1 MYPQE
6 ESHKTRIIL
15 ASASPRRRKIFEDL
29 GLDFEVMEPGG
40 GLEEI
45 SGDPVHTAV
54 ANSIIKAKYV
64 SASLAAR
71 EKIRYLVSG
80 FDTIVYLGKKILG
93 KPGNAEEAYSFIQ
106 ALSGRSHR
114 VVTGICIIDSING
127 RQVTGQEISQVEF
140 RDLELPEIRQYL
152 KREYVLDKAGAYN
165 IAGPGALLVKKV
177 RGCMFNI
184 IGVPVFRYAGL
195 LEKFD
200 YKILYHSKE

>member
-1 MYPQE
+1 MSPQE
-6 ESHKTRIIL
+6 ESLKTRIIL
-15 ASASPRRRKIFEDL
+15 ASASPRRKKVFGDL

-40 GLEEI
+40 GLEES
-45 SGDPVHTAV
+45 SGDPVRMAV
-54 ANSIIKAKYV
+54 ANSIIKAKDV
-64 SASLAAR
+64 SAALVPR

-93 KPGNAEEAYSFIQ
+93 KPGNAEEAYSFIEI
-106 ALSGRSHR
+106 LSGRSHR
-114 VVTGICIIDSING
+114 VVTGICIIDSITG

-140 RDLELPEIRQYL
+140 RDLEPPEIREYL

-177 RGCMFNI
+177 KGCMFNI

-195 LEKFD
+195 LEEFD